1 MRFWIS
7 EGTLRFNS
15 PGPVKG
21 TIACHF
27 NYVLVKWIS
36 GKIFHT
42 WKFPREHKTVVS
54 PIAFPISLQRGQ
66 PRKNL
71 WAFSSSQAFSTRWW
85 MADLKAGEHR
95 WSVSPAK
102 ADSQPRRPRS
112 IGTDMFPKGQFLR
125 LSPHCLALTAGSV
138 LITTLST

>member
-42 WKFPREHKTVVS
+42 WKFQENIKLLFLLQLS
-54 PIAFPISLQRGQ
+54 YFSAEGSAQEKSLSIQ
-66 PRKNL
+66 
-71 WAFSSSQAFSTRWW
+71 FSQAFSTRWW
-85 MADLKAGEHR
+85 MADLKAWEHR

-112 IGTDMFPKGQFLR
+112 IGTDMFLKGQFLR
-125 LSPHCLALTAGSV
+125 LSP
-138 LITTLST
+138 TLSGTHSRQCAHNDSLST